1 MAFQSQAIQL
11 IGRPVRI
18 PANLILAMALIL
30 SVVVYITGVRQA
42 EQSRKFAPPEQMRI
56 ALPPELQVFMALG
69 DRYLAANL
77 EVFRALVL
85 SIEKTDPDS
94 LKVLAEV
101 QKGASKLNPAHED
114 NYYIGQAILPW
125 VGYVEQT
132 QFIVS
137 RATDSRPW
145 DFLPGFF
152 YAFNRYYFENRPQE
166 ASNILLGVVDR
177 LPSKEGVLELA
188 AKWQEKGEDPHAAL
202 AVIRA
207 MQRDTRD
214 AKLKRILQMRI
225 DRLEGLVVIR
235 EAADRYEKRT
245 GKRLSDLH
253 ELLKTGDLKEAPQD
267 PTGLGYAL
275 NEKGQPVL
283 YFPPKKPIGKR

>member
-1 MAFQSQAIQL
+1 M
-11 IGRPVRI
+11 RI
-18 PANLILAMALIL
+18 PANLILPAALIL
-30 SVVVYITGVRQA
+30 SVVVYVMGIRQA
-42 EQSRKFAPPEQMRI
+42 EHSRRVSPPEQMRI
-56 ALPPELQVFMALG
+56 ALPAELQVFMAMG

-101 QKGASKLNPAHED
+101 QKGVSRLNPAHED

-125 VGYVEQT
+125 VGFVEPA

-137 RATDSRPW
+137 RAADSRPW

-152 YAFNRYYFENRPQE
+152 YAFNRYYFEHKPQE
-166 ASNILLGVVDR
+166 ASNILISVAGR
-177 LPSKEGVLELA
+177 LPRKEGVLELA
-188 AKWQEKGEDPHAAL
+188 AKWQEKGEDPQAAL

-207 MQRDTRD
+207 MQQDTRD

-225 DRLEGLVVIR
+225 DRLEGLIVIR
-235 EAADRYEKRT
+235 EAAVRYEKRT
-245 GKRLSDLH
+245 GLRLNDLH
-253 ELLKTGDLKEAPQD
+253 ELLKSGDLKEAPQD
-267 PTGLGYAL
+267 PTGLGYTL